1 MMAAAGTICSSIPA
15 AVSSLVRGNG
25 FPLFNGSA
33 IPVAEARRIPMRL
46 RSAVWVLPQRAMEFL
61 GKQFLA
67 RCGTLVSILAI
78 LWATVG
84 LAIRRSSWT
93 SPVRTIFARQMLFTA
108 VDAVPVAL
116 RFGGAGGVLV
126 IAQAAMWSDSMGVD
140 AEGIVPLLWR
150 IIIRELAPL
159 LACLVVIGRSGIAIS
174 TELSLMYVHGE
185 IEVLDAQGIDPMTCL
200 VMPRILSMTISVFC
214 LAIIVA
220 TSMVVTGYLVGWGM
234 GTIRVSSDNFLDDI
248 LRQFEPRDLLFFVP
262 KTIVAGAFA
271 GAICCIDGLSIRGS
285 STDVPR
291 VAARSG
297 IRALTAVFAVSAV
310 LSVLIYNRFL
320 IFDIR

>member
-1 MMAAAGTICSSIPA
+1 M
-15 AVSSLVRGNG
+15 
-25 FPLFNGSA
+25 
-33 IPVAEARRIPMRL
+33 AEARRIPMRL
-46 RSAVWVLPQRAMEFL
+46 RSALWVLPWRVMELL
-61 GKQFLA
+61 GKEFLA
-67 RCGTLVSILAI
+67 RCNTLVSILAI
-78 LWATVG
+78 LWATAG
-84 LAIRRSSWT
+84 LSLRRSSWT
-93 SPVRTIFARQMLFTA
+93 SPVRTIFARQLLFTA

-116 RFGGAGGVLV
+116 RFGAAGGVMV
-126 IAQAAMWSDSMGVD
+126 IAQAAMWSDSMGAD
-140 AEGIVPLLWR
+140 AEGIIPLIWR
-150 IIIRELAPL
+150 AIIRELAPL

-200 VMPRILSMTISVFC
+200 VMPRILSMIISVFC

-220 TSMVVTGYLVGWGM
+220 TSMLLTGYLIGWGM
-234 GTIRVSSDNFLDDI
+234 GTLRFSAGDFSSDM
-248 LRQFEPRDLLFFVP
+248 LRQFDAQDLLFFVP

-310 LSVLIYNRFL
+310 LSILIYNRFL

>member
-1 MMAAAGTICSSIPA
+1 M
-15 AVSSLVRGNG
+15 
-25 FPLFNGSA
+25 
-33 IPVAEARRIPMRL
+33 AEARRIPIRL
-46 RSAVWVLPQRAMEFL
+46 RSAVWVFPWRVMEFL
-61 GKQFLA
+61 GKEFLA
-67 RCGTLVSILAI
+67 RCNTLVSILAI
-78 LWATVG
+78 LWATAG
-84 LAIRRSSWT
+84 LSLRRSSWT
-93 SPVRTIFARQMLFTA
+93 SPVRTIFARQLLFTA

-116 RFGGAGGVLV
+116 RFGAAGGVLV
-126 IAQAAMWSDSMGVD
+126 IAQAAMWSDSMGAD
-140 AEGIVPLLWR
+140 AEGIVPLIWR
-150 IIIRELAPL
+150 AIIRELAPL

-200 VMPRILSMTISVFC
+200 VMPRILSMIISVFC

-220 TSMVVTGYLVGWGM
+220 TSMLMTGYLIGWSM
-234 GTIRVSSDNFLDDI
+234 GTIRFSAGDFSSDV
-248 LRQFEPRDLLFFVP
+248 LRQFDAQDLLFFVP

-310 LSVLIYNRFL
+310 LSILIYNRFL